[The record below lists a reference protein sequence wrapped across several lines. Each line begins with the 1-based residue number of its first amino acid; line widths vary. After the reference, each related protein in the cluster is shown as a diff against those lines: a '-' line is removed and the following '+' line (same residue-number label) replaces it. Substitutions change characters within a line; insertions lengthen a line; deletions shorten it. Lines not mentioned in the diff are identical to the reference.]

1 MRHALNSCFYKKK
14 RHVESQVIIH
24 NAMLRNL
31 YNTSRDVTPPSPPLA
46 LLRPPHQL
54 LNARGSLWVSQS
66 VSQSVRASDDGSW
79 ASPCPHARSE
89 GAHKAQDRLWDLL
102 LGARQHLD
110 YKTRFFFFF
119 FYICCCFFSLTRL
132 LGLRNNLQSCLGL
145 QRMWA
150 SLLKVHTRWVKSHS
164 K

>member
-1 MRHALNSCFYKKK
+1 
-14 RHVESQVIIH
+14 
-24 NAMLRNL
+24 MLRNL
-31 YNTSRDVTPPSPPLA
+31 YNTSRDVTPPLPPPPLA

-110 YKTRFFFFF
+110 YKTRFFFYFFISVAVFF
-119 FYICCCFFSLTRL
+119 FLSPDFWAWETTCNHVSGSRGCEQAYWKYIQGEWNHTANKEINDQYLI
-132 LGLRNNLQSCLGL
+132 G
-145 QRMWA
+145 
-150 SLLKVHTRWVKSHS
+150 SLLSLICD
-164 K
+164 

>member
-1 MRHALNSCFYKKK
+1 
-14 RHVESQVIIH
+14 
-24 NAMLRNL
+24 MLRNL
-31 YNTSRDVTPPSPPLA
+31 YNTSRDVTPHLPPPPLA

-110 YKTRFFFFF
+110 YKTRFFLFIFFISVAVF
-119 FYICCCFFSLTRL
+119 FFSLPTS
-132 LGLRNNLQSCLGL
+132 GLEKQPAIMSRAPEDVSKLTESTY
-145 QRMWA
+145 
-150 SLLKVHTRWVKSHS
+150 KVSEITQQIRR
-164 K
+164 